1 MPSDK
6 IKMKMA
12 GRDKILLGLYLGVF
26 LLGFYTN
33 MKINQHEALVEDLRQ
48 INKDTWTI

>member
-1 MPSDK
+1 MPYDK
-6 IKMKMA
+6 IKMNIE

-26 LLGFYTN
+26 LLSVYTN
-33 MKINQHEALVEDLRQ
+33 MKIKQHEALVEDLRQ